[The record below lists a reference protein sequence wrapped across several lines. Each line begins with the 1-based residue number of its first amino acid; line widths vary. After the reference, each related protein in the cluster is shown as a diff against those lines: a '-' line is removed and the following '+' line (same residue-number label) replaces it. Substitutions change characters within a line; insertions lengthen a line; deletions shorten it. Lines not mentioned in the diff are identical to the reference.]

1 MTTSPPSPDP
11 EPAEGHYFE
20 NADEYLCPISIAR
33 LIRKI
38 AGLIRKSVEHPLILF
53 FIFGFVMIIC
63 GIAGF
68 SEYYASEY
76 YADKLESNAG
86 ISDFIYQTLQ
96 LFVLQSQLVIQPPLL
111 LEIARFGAAVFVAL
125 AFVSLLLSLFWEQVQ
140 SFRLLISFQPKAII
154 CGLGYLGPLYVQEF
168 RRRGYRTVVIEKDP
182 AYTSAELPGTGIFF
196 IKGDA
201 TNPAILRRVHIR
213 QSDIMVLVTG
223 DDLTNIQI
231 SMAAIKTVKSKKP
244 RAGSFLNSDSSTSK
258 KPIFLIH
265 IVDRW
270 LDNALRLRFVPLH
283 KDNPSLFFHFNMY
296 TRAAKK
302 LVPYIWQD
310 ITKNKPEGEM
320 STGFHILLIGL
331 GTMGEEISK
340 QFIER
345 WKDVIANQPH
355 SKSILTYTFV
365 DYKEAGEKAKRLQQW
380 IEEMKYPADNI
391 LIRYYPYKV
400 PSAEFFDGKFLKDD
414 PEGRPV
420 PPVSAVIICLANQT
434 LAMTTALEI
443 VPIIKKNLENS
454 SSVIQSLPPVYI
466 RFIRNDEIT
475 NFIHLLKKQAPF
487 SILFPYTVAEYG
499 AFWNEELDK
508 KFPEKPC
515 KFLMFCPFECKKKIV
530 KTINP

>member
-53 FIFGFVMIIC
+53 IIFGFVIIIC
-63 GIAGF
+63 GTAGF
-68 SEYYASEY
+68 AEYYSQQQRI
-76 YADKLESNAG
+76 DVG
-86 ISDFIYQTLQ
+86 ISDLIYQTLQ
-96 LFVLQSQLVIQPPLL
+96 LFVLQSESVTQPPLL

-125 AFVSLLLSLFWEQVQ
+125 AFVSLLLNFFWEQVQ
-140 SFRLLISFQPKAII
+140 SFILLISLQPKAII

-168 RRRGYRTVVIEKDP
+168 RRRGYWIVVIEKDP
-182 AYTSAELPGTGIFF
+182 VHASTKLPGTGVFF

-201 TNPAILRRVHIR
+201 TNPAILKRVHIR
-213 QSDIMVLVTG
+213 HSDIIVLVTG

-231 SMAAIKTVKSKKP
+231 AMAARKAVKSKKSI
-244 RAGSFLNSDSSTSK
+244 RDSFLNSDSKTTK
-258 KPIFLIH
+258 KPVFLIH
-265 IVDRW
+265 ILDRW
-270 LDNALRLRFVPLH
+270 LDNALRLRFAPLH
-283 KDNPSLFFHFNMY
+283 KDNRSLFFHFNMY

-302 LVPYIWQD
+302 LVPYIWED
-310 ITKNKPEGEM
+310 IEKNKSEGEM
-320 STGFHILLIGL
+320 SKGFHILLIGL

-345 WKDVIANQPH
+345 WKDVIANQPNP
-355 SKSILTYTFV
+355 KSILTYTFV
-365 DYKEAGEKAKRLQQW
+365 DYKEAGDKAKRLQQW

-391 LIRYYPYKV
+391 VIRYYPYKV

-454 SSVIQSLPPVYI
+454 SSVIPSLPPVYI